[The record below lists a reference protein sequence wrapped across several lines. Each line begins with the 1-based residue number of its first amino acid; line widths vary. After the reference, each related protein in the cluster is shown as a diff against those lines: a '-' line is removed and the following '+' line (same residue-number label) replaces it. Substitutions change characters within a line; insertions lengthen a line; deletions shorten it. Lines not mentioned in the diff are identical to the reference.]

1 MGIGFLEKEVRII
14 ETLSCGTY
22 AGYLTRSFPEY
33 RLTIE
38 AEVGIARPGT
48 GDWTL
53 ANALTRNVLIGEV
66 LDHAVAAADDAVLRR
81 CYGAVEELLVCGDEE
96 LRDAM
101 LHEVPRAALHTA
113 AHAERSQMRAG
124 PLLAAAIGEYVGN
137 VTWRTRSDWDD
148 ESGDDVRVVASLE
161 VYQFRG
167 ELLMHG
173 RRYSADENNYPI
185 TAPFGRIRDNTH
197 PAQAGAVISELLSEV
212 ATATAEVRA
221 QSDEFLEFAGVDW
234 RTLYTESRSAGIEII
249 SGYGDVC
256 IWPHEGEQRG
266 DSFVSRPVKSAVAS
280 NWHEQDGLWTAVLAA
295 LHRSSTTGFAEN

>member
-1 MGIGFLEKEVRII
+1 VRII
-14 ETLSCGTY
+14 ETLTCGTY
-22 AGYLTRSFPEY
+22 ADYLTRLFPEY

-38 AEVGIARPGT
+38 AEVGIARPDPG
-48 GDWTL
+48 GWTL
-53 ANALTRNVLIGEV
+53 ANTLTRDVLIGVV
-66 LDHAVAAADDAVLRR
+66 LDRAVTAADDAVLRR
-81 CYGAVEELLVCGDEE
+81 WYRAVEDLLICGDEE
-96 LRDAM
+96 LKDAM
-101 LHEVPRAALHTA
+101 LHEVPRAALQTA
-113 AHAERSQMRAG
+113 AHAEQSQMRAG

-137 VTWRTRSDWDD
+137 TTWRTRSDWDD
-148 ESGDDVRVVASLE
+148 ESGDDVRVVATLK

-185 TAPFGRIRDNTH
+185 TAPFGRIRDNAH
-197 PAQAGAVISELLSEV
+197 PAQAGAVISELLSEL

-221 QSDEFLEFAGVDW
+221 QLDEFLEFAGVDW

-249 SGYGDVC
+249 SGDGDVC

-266 DSFVSRPVKSAVAS
+266 DSFVSRPVKSPVAS
-280 NWHEQDGLWTAVLAA
+280 NWHQQGDLGAAVLAA